1 MRQEPTTADL
11 RISKQASNR
20 HFTMPEPKQ
29 EAPFDAAGPLCA
41 PTIILLHGSS
51 ETRRMWQPQAQAL
64 SDSFRV
70 IAADLPAHGAL
81 AALAFRMEDTVEW
94 LAELV
99 GRETRGPAVLVGISL
114 GGYVAMEFAARYP
127 EKAAGLVLLS
137 CTGEPTS
144 VGAALY
150 WAGTW
155 VMSVAPIAWLAA
167 LKRSLAR
174 ILYSPDLSYLLTG
187 YFFRGGAQGIR
198 EVLWKSYI
206 EKVRSYPGPILFI
219 NGSRDL
225 PFRTSERR
233 FLAAAPQGR
242 LEVVPRAYHVCNL
255 DDPARVTSA
264 IRGFAESLSSVRA

>member
-1 MRQEPTTADL
+1 
-11 RISKQASNR
+11 
-20 HFTMPEPKQ
+20 
-29 EAPFDAAGPLCA
+29 
-41 PTIILLHGSS
+41 
-51 ETRRMWQPQAQAL
+51 MWQPQTQAL

-81 AALAFRMEDTVEW
+81 APVAFHMEDAVAR

-99 GRETRGPAVLVGISL
+99 EREARGPAILAGISL
-114 GGYVAMEFAARYP
+114 GGYLAMEFAERYP

-144 VGAALY
+144 VGAAFY

-174 ILYSPDLSYLLTG
+174 ILYSSASDLLTG
-187 YFFRGGAQGIR
+187 YYFRGGAQGIR

-206 EKVRSYPGPILFI
+206 EKVRNYSGPILFI

-233 FLAAAPQGR
+233 FLAAARQGR
-242 LEVVPRAYHVCNL
+242 LEVIPRAYHVCNL
-255 DDPARVTSA
+255 DDPARVSSA
-264 IRGFAESLSSVRA
+264 IRSFAGSLASARA